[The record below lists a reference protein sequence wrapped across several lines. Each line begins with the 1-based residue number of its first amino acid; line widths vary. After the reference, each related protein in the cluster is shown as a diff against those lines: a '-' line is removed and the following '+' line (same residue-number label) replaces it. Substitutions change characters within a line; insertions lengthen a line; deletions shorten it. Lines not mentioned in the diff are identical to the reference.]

1 MGSQPHPHRWRSV
14 YTLAFGNAIDNADGK
29 LLNFIFPEIRKAL
42 QLNLESLGLMTAI
55 GLMARMIFGPLW
67 ALAGDRWNRKWLMF
81 LVTGA
86 WGVWTVFAGLAQTEF
101 QFLLLYTIA
110 TLGTVATEPLT
121 SSLTA
126 DLFTEAER
134 GRAFGVLRGL
144 GGLLLFVFVPLG
156 MFYTHFYSGW
166 RWALYTVGGLSI
178 LSGIFVL
185 IFVKEPGRGSTEE
198 ETLPDERLQKG
209 DLAFLWRTPS
219 LWLMAGS
226 VCLMTSLIVV
236 SFGLTFL
243 TDVRALPL
251 SQAQGVM
258 FAFGLTFAL
267 SSLIGGRLGDWAH
280 VRRAFEGRIA
290 LMQIF
295 LLVYAVLTF
304 LCFQIAW
311 PIWAYYPFFFVFG
324 LIAGIGVPGAVMP
337 IISSVSLPE
346 TRSTAFGLLFSL
358 VQGGT
363 LALLSWI
370 FPMLAQNY
378 GVSNLY
384 QTWCPTWVIPL
395 VAQSSGQIK
404 MMFWMV
410 SVPYLLNAI
419 LWFAFYKTVR
429 CDHDR
434 VQAEIKRRE
443 ALLEAATERA
453 NLA

>member
-1 MGSQPHPHRWRSV
+1 M

-42 QLNLESLGLMTAI
+42 NLNLESLGLMTAI
-55 GLMARMIFGPLW
+55 GLVARTLFGPLW

-86 WGVWTVFAGLAQTEF
+86 WGIWTVFAGLAQTEF

-126 DLFTEAER
+126 DLFPEAER
-134 GRAFGVLRGL
+134 GRAFGVLRGV
-144 GGLLLFVFVPLG
+144 GGILLFVFVPLG
-156 MFYTHFYSGW
+156 MFYTHYYSGW

-178 LSGIFVL
+178 LSGILVL
-185 IFVKEPGRGSTEE
+185 IFVKEPGRGMTEE
-198 ETLPDERLQKG
+198 ETLPNERLQKG
-209 DLAFLWRTPS
+209 DLRFLWRTPS

-243 TDVRALPL
+243 TDVRSLPL
-251 SQAQGVM
+251 SQAQGIM
-258 FAFGLTFAL
+258 FAFGITFAL
-267 SSLIGGRLGDWAH
+267 SSLLGGRLGDWAH
-280 VRRAFEGRIA
+280 AHRGFEGRIL

-295 LLVYAVLTF
+295 LAVYAVLTF
-304 LCFQIAW
+304 FCFQIAW
-311 PIWAYYPFFFVFG
+311 PVWAYYFLFFGFG
-324 LIAGIGVPGAVMP
+324 LMAGVGVPGAVMP

-358 VQGGT
+358 VQGGA
-363 LALLSWI
+363 LALLSWA
-370 FPMLAQNY
+370 FPLLAQSS
-378 GVSNLY
+378 GVQGLEN
-384 QTWCPTWVIPL
+384 TWAPSWVVPL
-395 VAQSSGQIK
+395 VAQSSGQIS
-404 MMFWMV
+404 MMFWMTT
-410 SVPYLLNAI
+410 VPYLLNAV

-429 CDHDR
+429 RDHDR
-434 VQAEIKRRE
+434 VQAELKRRE
-443 ALLEAATERA
+443 ITLETASQYAGPA
-453 NLA
+453 